1 VKLVL
6 LVLAVAA
13 TFEHVRLARLVARTV
28 TNADVT
34 LMWFTARELG
44 AGHLRGPNVYGQ
56 TYGSNIEALPM
67 EALRR
72 LGVPLGSAT
81 LLVWALLALGGW
93 FLLALAAWRR
103 GRVGLAV
110 AAVAAPAVLS
120 AYYTFVVST
129 VATYQGAH
137 FLVVAGA
144 AVLIARP
151 HRGEPAGWALL
162 GLGVALDPSGALVA
176 VPVGAWAL
184 LAQPRSRA
192 RVVALGA
199 VVPLAYEGWKWWFY
213 RAHPDYDVFGQA
225 SVRPSL
231 ATLGDNLGR
240 LERFF
245 GLFSPEV
252 AHLWPTALVLAGVLV
267 VLVALSG
274 RITYLLPALGLPLL
288 LLWGMATPKSVWDF
302 GRFLSPAR
310 IFATLPYGLW
320 FLGFLVAESGAL
332 ARLRLPRALPGAA
345 VAGLVV
351 LALVSVGLRQ
361 GDYEHR
367 VVRLRDAATT
377 SVYGFSTRVK
387 TLERE
392 CGRFR
397 AAAKRVDASVVVFV
411 TNKTLAYGCG
421 ARDYGQLDTLLPGV
435 ERRTWRLYEERGRT
449 RAAALLQGVGPH
461 YCDYAAPRVTSCRA
475 LGADAVAL
483 SFPRQSLLS
492 LLAVLNVAV
501 RAFGPNCH
509 PKPFG
514 LGAFLCPNGLEPSI
528 ADLTTGAPPPN
539 QDMARREIEGAFVR
553 ALDVG
558 AGFTT
563 VEDGASILAKERARG
578 PDHAAALGRARTR
591 VDAIHFL
598 NARQAAVDFRVTATE
613 PHFSRALRGW
623 AIRRDGS
630 WYVDRNTFC
639 ALEWSATFEGD
650 LEFRK
655 TMGGCS
661 GEQIAVPGGG
671 AT

>member
-1 VKLVL
+1 
-6 LVLAVAA
+6 
-13 TFEHVRLARLVARTV
+13 
-28 TNADVT
+28 
-34 LMWFTARELG
+34 
-44 AGHLRGPNVYGQ
+44 
-56 TYGSNIEALPM
+56 
-67 EALRR
+67 
-72 LGVPLGSAT
+72 
-81 LLVWALLALGGW
+81 
-93 FLLALAAWRR
+93 
-103 GRVGLAV
+103 
-110 AAVAAPAVLS
+110 
-120 AYYTFVVST
+120 
-129 VATYQGAH
+129 
-137 FLVVAGA
+137 
-144 AVLIARP
+144 
-151 HRGEPAGWALL
+151 
-162 GLGVALDPSGALVA
+162 
-176 VPVGAWAL
+176 
-184 LAQPRSRA
+184 
-192 RVVALGA
+192 

-563 VEDGASILAKERARG
+563 VEDGASILAKERDNPSAYEEAMG
-578 PDHAAALGRARTR
+578 DVAAR
-591 VDAIHFL
+591 VDGIHFL
-598 NARQAAVDFRVTATE
+598 NATSAFASLHV
-613 PHFSRALRGW
+613 SRGGKQVSGRYRAW
-623 AIRRDGS
+623 AIQRDGS
-630 WYVDRNTFC
+630 WRVDQNSFC
-639 ALEWSATFEGD
+639 LIEALAT
-650 LEFRK
+650 LENHW
-655 TMGGCS
+655 CAPPS
-661 GEQIAVPGGG
+661 
-671 AT
+671 